1 MYVGVSVHGIT
12 VQTSDKMF
20 THTYVLELY
29 VIITDLILI
38 GEICSNVC
46 TVHLCVQY
54 TCVCVCVRVVCVC
67 VRACICVLCACAWCV
82 CVRACVCAYVCC
94 VCAYVYVCVC
104 VMCVHSYAC
113 VLRTCIMHPLV
124 YRHIV
129 LVVVTHPS
137 HSNTIQ

>member
-67 VRACICVLCACAWCV
+67 VRAYVCCVHVHGVCV
-82 CVRACVCAYVCC
+82 CVRACAHMCVVCVRMCM
-94 VCAYVYVCVC
+94 CVC